1 MQAPLLTPNTLP
13 DCIPE
18 AFFALAA
25 VAADR
30 VAMQVKEGEGYRRHT
45 YGEVL
50 EQVHGLSNSLIELGL
65 HPGHRIGIV
74 VENRPEWVIAYL
86 SILTVGATAVPLD
99 IQMPQE
105 QLLSFLTTSNSRLV
119 FVSAKTEEFI
129 QELPVSINV
138 VSVDP
143 ATKPR
148 QISMKDL
155 IPQGQQK
162 PPGGIKVNQDDIA
175 SLLYTSGTTKRPKG
189 VLLTHRNFMANA
201 KALMGEGLAGP
212 EDNFLAMLPL
222 HHAYPFM
229 IAFLVPILLGA
240 RITFLQSLKGPDLV
254 QCIHETGITIVVGV
268 PQIFAMIRRAIYD
281 ELGRRPALGRCLFNL
296 LLSLSDRVRSHTG
309 WNPGR
314 LFFAPIH
321 RRFGPSLRLLCSGG
335 AKLDTQVSKDL
346 GSLGFTIRE
355 GYGLTETAPVIA
367 FSPLSRPKPGSV
379 GPPIT
384 HVEVRINTPDETG
397 VGEVVVRGPN
407 VMKEYDQAPA
417 ETAEAIRDGWFH
429 TGDLGYLDSDGYV
442 FLTGRIKELIVTPG
456 GKNIL
461 PEELEGDYQQNPA
474 ITELCILGLPREG
487 EEGEYLH
494 AVVVPNF
501 EYIRGQQIH
510 DSAGYIKD
518 ALNKVAIT
526 LPTYKRISGVTLVK
540 EPLPR
545 TRLGKIQRHLVRAR
559 AQSEK
564 TSAEKPPDHV
574 SENDRQIRQTS
585 TGRMVIETLAGLVSS
600 PRDIRVDDHLDL
612 DLGFDSLKRVEFQA
626 ALESRSAPLPEKF
639 MGEVVTVRDV
649 IEQLINLEHVPAEK
663 PEAPT
668 SWHETFKA
676 PLPPDLAKRFLTPL
690 SQGKRLSGNMA
701 RALLGFLFRVAF
713 KLTVNGIEHLPREG
727 PYILVANH
735 LSFIDPFLVLAA
747 VPRSTFTQL
756 YTLGWEPY
764 FRSPFRRWIARVGHV
779 IPVGPETPL
788 VTVLRTSAAL
798 LRSGKSLLIF
808 PEGERSIDGQLQT
821 FKKGVGVLA
830 CELNVPVIPVKIEGS
845 FQAWPPDAKR
855 PHLHPITLTFG
866 KGQTFTSSMIETWT
880 NKGEDPHVTATK
892 MIHDAVASLTRP

>member
-1 MQAPLLTPNTLP
+1 MQTPLLAPNTLP

-18 AFFALAA
+18 AFLALAA

-50 EQVHGLSNSLIELGL
+50 EQVHGLSNSLVERGL
-65 HPGHRIGIV
+65 HPGHRIAIV
-74 VENRPEWVIAYL
+74 AENRPEWVIAYL

-119 FVSAKTEEFI
+119 FASAKTGALV
-129 QELPVSINV
+129 QELPASIEV
-138 VSVDP
+138 VSMDA
-143 ATKPR
+143 ATKPH
-148 QISMKDL
+148 QLSMRDL
-155 IPQGQQK
+155 ISQGQQK
-162 PPGGIKVNQDDIA
+162 PPVDLGIDSDDVA

-229 IAFLVPILLGA
+229 IAFLVPIFLGA

-268 PQIFAMIRRAIYD
+268 PQIFAMIRRAVYD
-281 ELGRRPALGRCLFNL
+281 ELGRRSAPARWLFTL
-296 LLSLSDRVRSHTG
+296 LIGLSDLVRTHTR

-314 LFFAPIH
+314 LLFAPIH

-335 AKLDTQVSKDL
+335 AKLDPQISKDL
-346 GSLGFTIRE
+346 SSLGFTIRE

-367 FSPLSRPKPGSV
+367 FSPLSRPKQGSV
-379 GPPIT
+379 GPPIAN
-384 HVEVRINTPDETG
+384 VEVRIDKPDEAG

-442 FLTGRIKELIVTPG
+442 FLTGRIKELIITPG

-461 PEELEGDYQQNPA
+461 PEELEGEYQQNPA
-474 ITELCILGLPREG
+474 IAELCILGLPREG
-487 EEGEYLH
+487 EEGEHLH

-501 EYIRGQQIH
+501 DYLREQHIH

-518 ALNKVAIT
+518 ALNRVAIT

-545 TRLGKIQRHLVRAR
+545 TRLGKIQRHLVMAR

-564 TSAEKPPDHV
+564 TSVEKSPDHV
-574 SENDRQIRQTS
+574 SETDRQIRQTS
-585 TGRMVIETLAGLVSS
+585 TGRVVIETLAGLVSS
-600 PRDIRVDDHLDL
+600 HRDIRVDDHLDL

-626 ALESRSAPLPEKF
+626 VLESRLGPVPETF

-649 IEQLINLEHVPAEK
+649 IEKLMALEHVHAGK
-663 PEAPT
+663 TEAPA
-668 SWHETFKA
+668 SWHEIFEA
-676 PLPPDLAKRFLTPL
+676 PLPPDLTKRFLTPL
-690 SQGKRLSGNMA
+690 PQGKRLIGNMA
-701 RALLGFLFRVAF
+701 MGTFECLFRLAF

-727 PYILVANH
+727 PCILTANH
-735 LSFIDPFLVLAA
+735 LSFIDPFILLAA
-747 VPRSTFTQL
+747 VPQATFSQL

-764 FRSPFRRWIARVGHV
+764 FRSPFRRWVARVGHV
-779 IPVGPETPL
+779 IPVGPETSL
-788 VTVLRTSAAL
+788 ATVLRISAAL

-808 PEGERSIDGQLQT
+808 PEGERSIDGKLQP

-855 PHLHPITLTFG
+855 PHFHPITLTFG
-866 KGQTFTSSMIETWT
+866 EGQIFTSSMIETWKT
-880 NKGEDPHVTATK
+880 KGEDPHVTATRL
-892 MIHDAVASLTRP
+892 IRDAVASL

>member
-1 MQAPLLTPNTLP
+1 MQAPLLAPNTLP

-18 AFFALAA
+18 AFLALAA

-30 VAMQVKEGEGYRRHT
+30 VAMQVKEDKGYRRHT

-50 EQVHGLSNSLIELGL
+50 EQVHGLSNSLVERGL
-65 HPGHRIGIV
+65 RPGHRIAIV
-74 VENRPEWVIAYL
+74 AENRPEWVIAYL
-86 SILTVGATAVPLD
+86 SILRVGATAVPLD

-105 QLLSFLTTSNSRLV
+105 QLLSFFTTSNSRLV
-119 FVSAKTEEFI
+119 FASAKTEALV
-129 QELPVSINV
+129 QELPASIEV
-138 VSVDP
+138 VSMDT
-143 ATKPR
+143 ATRPH
-148 QISMKDL
+148 QPSMRDL
-155 IPQGQQK
+155 IPQGQQT
-162 PPGGIKVNQDDIA
+162 PLVDIKVNPDDVA

-229 IAFLVPILLGA
+229 IAFLVPIFLGA

-268 PQIFAMIRRAIYD
+268 PQIFAMIRRAVYD
-281 ELGRRPALGRCLFNL
+281 ELGRRPALGRWLFTL
-296 LLSLSDRVRSHTG
+296 LIGLSDLVRTHTR

-314 LFFAPIH
+314 LLFAPIH
-321 RRFGPSLRLLCSGG
+321 SRFGPSLRLLCSGG
-335 AKLDTQVSKDL
+335 AKLDPQVSKDL
-346 GSLGFTIRE
+346 SSLGFTIRE

-379 GPPIT
+379 GPPVA
-384 HVEVRINTPDETG
+384 HVEVRIDKPDEAG

-407 VMKEYDQAPA
+407 VMKGYDLAPT

-461 PEELEGDYQQNPA
+461 PEELEGEYQQNPA
-474 ITELCILGLPREG
+474 IAELCILGLPREG
-487 EEGEYLH
+487 EEGEHLH

-501 EYIRGQQIH
+501 DYLREQRIH

-518 ALNKVAIT
+518 ALNRVAIT

-545 TRLGKIQRHLVRAR
+545 TRLGKIQRHLVMAR

-564 TSAEKPPDHV
+564 TSVEKPPDHV
-574 SENDRQIRQTS
+574 SETDRQIRQTS
-585 TGRMVIETLAGLVSS
+585 TGRVVIETLAGMVSS
-600 PRDIRVDDHLDL
+600 HRDIRVDDHLDL

-626 ALESRSAPLPEKF
+626 VLESRLGPVPEKF

-649 IEQLINLEHVPAEK
+649 IEKLMALEHVHAEK
-663 PEAPT
+663 PEAPV
-668 SWHETFKA
+668 SWHEIFEV
-676 PLPPDLAKRFLTPL
+676 PLPPDLTKRFLAPL
-690 SQGKRLSGNMA
+690 PQGKRLIGNMA
-701 RALLGFLFRVAF
+701 MGIFECLFRLAF
-713 KLTVNGIEHLPREG
+713 KLTVNGIEHLPRES
-727 PYILVANH
+727 PCILTANH
-735 LSFIDPFLVLAA
+735 LSFIDPFILLAA
-747 VPRSTFTQL
+747 VPQAIFSQL

-764 FRSPFRRWIARVGHV
+764 FRSPFRRWVARVGHV
-779 IPVGPETPL
+779 IPVGPETSL
-788 VTVLRTSAAL
+788 ATVLRISAAL

-808 PEGERSIDGQLQT
+808 PEGERSIDGKLQP

-855 PHLHPITLTFG
+855 PHFHPITLTFG
-866 KGQTFTSSMIETWT
+866 EGQIFTSSMIETWKT
-880 NKGEDPHVTATK
+880 KGEDPHVTATRL
-892 MIHDAVASLTRP
+892 IRDAVASL

>member
-1 MQAPLLTPNTLP
+1 MQNPLIPPNTLP
-13 DCIPE
+13 DGIPE
-18 AFFALAA
+18 AFLSLAA

-50 EQVHGLSNSLIELGL
+50 EQVHGLSNSLVERGL
-65 HPGHRIGIV
+65 RPGHRAAIV
-74 VENRPEWVIAYL
+74 AENRPEWVITYL

-99 IQMPQE
+99 IQMPQD
-105 QLLSFLTTSNSRLV
+105 QLLSFLTTSKSGFL
-119 FVSAKTEEFI
+119 FASSKTEALV
-129 QELPVSINV
+129 QEIPASIKV
-138 VSVDP
+138 VNMDP
-143 ATKPR
+143 PTRPH
-148 QISMKDL
+148 QLSMKDL
-155 IPQGQQK
+155 ISQGQEK
-162 PPGGIKVNQDDIA
+162 PPVDITVDPDDVA

-201 KALMGEGLAGP
+201 KSIMGKELAGP

-229 IAFLVPILLGA
+229 IAFLVPTLLGA
-240 RITFLQSLKGPDLV
+240 RITFLQSLKGADLV

-281 ELGRRPALGRCLFNL
+281 ELGRRPAPARWLFAL
-296 LLSLSDRVRSHTG
+296 LIGLSDLMRTHTG

-314 LFFAPIH
+314 LLFAPIH

-335 AKLDTQVSKDL
+335 AKLDPQVSKDL

-379 GPPIT
+379 GPPIAN
-384 HVEVRINTPDETG
+384 VEVRIDKPDEAG

-461 PEELEGDYQQNPA
+461 PEELEGAYQQNPA

-487 EEGEYLH
+487 EEGEHLH

-501 EYIRGQQIH
+501 EYLREQHIH
-510 DSAGYIKD
+510 DSAGFIKD
-518 ALNKVAIT
+518 ALNKVAVT
-526 LPTYKRISGVTLVK
+526 LPTYKRISGVTLIK

-545 TRLGKIQRHLVRAR
+545 TRLGKIQRHLVRTR

-564 TSAEKPPDHV
+564 TSVEKHPDHV
-574 SENDRQIRQTS
+574 SETDRKIRQTS
-585 TGRMVIETLAGLVSS
+585 TGRMVIETLAGLISS
-600 PRDIRVDDHLDL
+600 PRDIGVDDHLDL

-626 ALESRSAPLPEKF
+626 ALESRLGALPEKF

-649 IEQLINLEHVPAEK
+649 IEQLINLEHVQAEK
-663 PEAPT
+663 PEAPA

-690 SQGKRLSGNMA
+690 PQGKRLIGNMA
-701 RALLGFLFRVAF
+701 MAIFESLFRLAF
-713 KLTVNGIEHLPREG
+713 KLTVNGMEHLPRKG
-727 PYILVANH
+727 PYILAANH
-735 LSFIDPFLVLAA
+735 VSFIDPFIVLAA
-747 VPRSTFTQL
+747 VPQATFSQL
-756 YTLGWEPY
+756 FTLGWEPY
-764 FRSPFRRWIARVGHV
+764 FRSRFRRWVARVGHV

-788 VTVLRTSAAL
+788 VTVLRISAAL
-798 LRSGKSLLIF
+798 LRNGKSLLIF
-808 PEGERSIDGQLQT
+808 PEGERSIDGKLQP

-845 FQAWPPDAKR
+845 YQAWPPDAKR
-855 PHLHPITLTFG
+855 PRFLPITITYG
-866 KGQTFTSSMIETWT
+866 NGQTITPSMIDNWT
-880 NKGEDPHVTATK
+880 TKGEDPHVAATK
-892 MIHDAVASLTRP
+892 MIHDAVASL